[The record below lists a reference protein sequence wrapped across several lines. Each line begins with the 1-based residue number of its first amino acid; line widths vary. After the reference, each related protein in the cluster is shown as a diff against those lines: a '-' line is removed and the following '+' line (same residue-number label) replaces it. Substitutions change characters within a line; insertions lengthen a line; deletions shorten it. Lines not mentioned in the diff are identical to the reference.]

1 MKNTV
6 HYSFLTLSL
15 LLSLNITAQ
24 EISGNDAQENLFKI
38 GGLDATMGVIRKF
51 DNRYEGVKGTP
62 FYFDSWTKGNI
73 ALVNGQRLEDLQ
85 LKYNA
90 YEDELL
96 MNKPKVGA
104 VYLQKEVIKS
114 FSLIETKTNT
124 EVTFVKHIH
133 PKKET
138 EFKFYRLIFD
148 GSIVLLEVLKVVFEE
163 ADFHGGYSKGKR
175 FDEFKKYPTYYYYTD
190 SDPIPKKLKT
200 SPSGVSKIFPNHN
213 TEIKVYIVEQNLNC
227 KNESDLKKVF
237 EYYQQM
243 Q

>member
-6 HYSFLTLSL
+6 HYSFLLLTL

-38 GGLDATMGVIRKF
+38 GGPDATRGVIRKF
-51 DNRYEGVKGTP
+51 DNRYEGAKGTP
-62 FYFDSWTKGNI
+62 FYFASWSKGNI
-73 ALVNGQRLEDLQ
+73 LLVNGQRIENLE

-96 MNKPKVGA
+96 MDKPEVGV
-104 VYLQKEVIKS
+104 VYLQKKGIKS
-114 FSLIETKTNT
+114 FSLIETKTSI
-124 EVTFVKHIH
+124 EVIFVKHLH

-138 EFKFYRLIFD
+138 EFKFYRSIFD
-148 GSIVLLEVLKVVFEE
+148 GSIGLLEILKVVFEE
-163 ADFHGGYSKGKR
+163 ADFKGGYSNDKR
-175 FDEFKKYPTYYYYTD
+175 FDEFKKYPTYYYY
-190 SDPIPKKLKT
+190 SNSNSHPKKLKT

-213 TEIKVYIVEQNLNC
+213 TEIKVYIAERNLDC

>member
-38 GGLDATMGVIRKF
+38 GGPDATIGVIRKF

-62 FYFDSWTKGNI
+62 FYFDLWTKGNLE
-73 ALVNGQRLEDLQ
+73 LVDGRRIENLQ

-96 MNKPKVGA
+96 MNKPREGA
-104 VYLQKEVIKS
+104 IYLQKEIIKA
-114 FSLIETKTNT
+114 FSLIDTKTNT
-124 EVTFVKHIH
+124 EVIFVKYRH

-138 EFKFYRLIFD
+138 EFKFYRLIYD
-148 GSIVLLEVLKVVFEE
+148 GTITLFEVLKVVFEE
-163 ADFHGGYSKGKR
+163 ADFHGGYSKDKR
-175 FDEFKKYPTYYYYTD
+175 FDEFKKYSIYYYYTD
-190 SDPIPKKLKT
+190 SDPHPKKLKT
-200 SPSGVSKIFPNHN
+200 SPSGVSKIFPNQN
-213 TEIKVYIVEQNLNC
+213 TEIKVYIAEQNLDC
-227 KNESDLKKVF
+227 KNESDLEKVF